1 MKHYVILDCED
12 SETWDPERYYTMH
25 KPIMGK
31 EHAEEAWSLLH
42 IARGDK
48 VPALS
53 DPPQYDGIVITG
65 SRHNVR
71 DELPWMGP
79 LCALIQD
86 VSRNEKNAN
95 VRLYGGCFG
104 AQIIA
109 HALGGEVDRNPGG
122 GFCFG
127 TERIRKVEDSVE
139 EVWVLHECHGDCVT
153 KLPPGGNLI
162 GSSDSCVHEV
172 YRVGKNV
179 LAIQSHPECMTEF
192 VHTTLYLCAG
202 PKFIEGS
209 DRSRTG

>member
-109 HALGGEVDRNPGG
+109 HALGGKWTAIQGVVSVLAQSVSVRSRIVLKRC
-122 GFCFG
+122 GFCMN
-127 TERIRKVEDSVE
+127 
-139 EVWVLHECHGDCVT
+139 VT
-153 KLPPGGNLI
+153 VI
-162 GSSDSCVHEV
+162 V
-172 YRVGKNV
+172 
-179 LAIQSHPECMTEF
+179 
-192 VHTTLYLCAG
+192 
-202 PKFIEGS
+202 
-209 DRSRTG
+209 